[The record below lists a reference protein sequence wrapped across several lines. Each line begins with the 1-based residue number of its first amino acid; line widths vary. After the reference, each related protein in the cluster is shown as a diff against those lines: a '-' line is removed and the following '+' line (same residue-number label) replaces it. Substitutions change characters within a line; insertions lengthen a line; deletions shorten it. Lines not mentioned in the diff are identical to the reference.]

1 MNFKSVAIDGPTGA
15 GKSTLAKQAAE
26 VLGYVYVDTG
36 AIYRTVA
43 LFMMEHGLD
52 FSDGSAVERL
62 LSDVEIQIKY
72 AEDGLQHMYLCGK
85 DVTDE
90 IRLPEVSAN
99 ASKAAA
105 IPAVRSFLLEMQRQF
120 AHHSNVVMD
129 GRDIGTV
136 VLPDADVKI
145 FLTASAESRAKR
157 RYDELIHRGTPQEF
171 NTVLAEVIA
180 RDERDSNRDVAPL
193 KPAEDGVTLDTTIL
207 NLDESLEELIR
218 LIKVGV

>member
-26 VLGYVYVDTG
+26 ALGYVYVDTG

-43 LFMMEHGLD
+43 LFMMKHNLN
-52 FSDGSAVERL
+52 
-62 LSDVEIQIKY
+62 LSDTAMVESHLPSVDIDIKY
-72 AEDGLQHMYLCGK
+72 ADDGLQHMYLCGT

-105 IPAVRSFLLEMQRQF
+105 IPAVRDFLLEMQRQF
-120 AHHSNVVMD
+120 ARTSDVVMD

-136 VLPDADVKI
+136 VLPGADVKI
-145 FLTASAESRAKR
+145 FLTASAESRATR
-157 RYDELIHRGTPQEF
+157 RYEELIRRGTPQEF
-171 NTVLAEVIA
+171 DTVLSEVIA

-193 KPAEDGVTLDTTIL
+193 KPAEDGETLDTTTL
-207 NLDESLEELIR
+207 NLEESLQELIR
-218 LIKVGV
+218 MIKAGV